1 MITHV
6 TIDFGAK
13 AYYAAVAK
21 RGLTENP
28 GRKSS
33 EAMRNGNLKQLHEAD
48 PRSWKAA
55 VTTYGFFS
63 DLLRKCRQSPKN
75 IVIVNVTNVN
85 F

>member
-21 RGLTENP
+21 RGLTENA
-28 GRKSS
+28 GKKSS
-33 EAMRNGNLKQLHEAD
+33 EPMGNGNLKQLPKAD
-48 PRSWKAA
+48 PKSGKAA
-55 VTTYGFFS
+55 VTTYGFF
-63 DLLRKCRQSPKN
+63 
-75 IVIVNVTNVN
+75 

>member
-21 RGLTENP
+21 RGLTENA

-33 EAMRNGNLKQLHEAD
+33 EQIRNGNLKQLHEAD
-48 PRSWKAA
+48 PKSGIAA
-55 VTTYGFFS
+55 VTTYAFFS
-63 DLLRKCRQSPKN
+63 DLLRKCRQT
-75 IVIVNVTNVN
+75 I
-85 F
+85 